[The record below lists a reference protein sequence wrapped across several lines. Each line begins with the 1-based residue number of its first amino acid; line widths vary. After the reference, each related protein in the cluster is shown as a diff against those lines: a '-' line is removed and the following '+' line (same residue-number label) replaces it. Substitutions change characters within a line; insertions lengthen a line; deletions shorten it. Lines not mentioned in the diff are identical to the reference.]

1 MTHLLSIVFFVG
13 LLIGLAM
20 LLEKAFRDHGSAI
33 RAALL
38 GKWGSDDPSADTA
51 LRRIGA
57 CLRASFP
64 GGGQEPLSDDLNRLV
79 LQLSTA
85 PSPRPQSAL
94 LKR

>member
-1 MTHLLSIVFFVG
+1 MAHLVSIAFFIG

-20 LLEKAFRDHGSAI
+20 LLEKAFRDNGPAI

-38 GKWGSDDPSADTA
+38 GRMGEDRAGETA
-51 LRRIGA
+51 LRRIGE

-64 GGGQEPLSDDLNRLV
+64 SRGQEALSDDLNRLV

-85 PSPRPQSAL
+85 PSPR
-94 LKR
+94 R

>member
-1 MTHLLSIVFFVG
+1 MAHLFSIAFFIG

-20 LLEKAFRDHGSAI
+20 LLEKAVREHGPAI

-38 GKWGSDDPSADTA
+38 GRWGSDDPSAETA

-64 GGGQEPLSDDLNRLV
+64 SQRQEPLSDDLNRLM
-79 LQLSTA
+79 LQLSAA
-85 PSPRPQSAL
+85 PSPR
-94 LKR
+94 R